1 MQQGGQI
8 WVQKRIKYNSQVK
21 VLKNGLKSRDF
32 GRGGVHR
39 SGWWISLFCVF
50 DAADRMAVGTKLYYH
65 AKIVVWPKEIIKSV
79 TIFDNTLIKKAMDDP
94 QIRDIEKCLFQII
107 SLFLIQVMGMV
118 NENIW
123 MFYTIYLT
131 SQINYSKIY
140 RNKQLRKTQV

>member
-1 MQQGGQI
+1 MCRT
-8 WVQKRIKYNSQVK
+8 VVHKRNVISILQDTRDALASEMKKLLDLK
-21 VLKNGLKSRDF
+21 V
-32 GRGGVHR
+32 
-39 SGWWISLFCVF
+39 IVF
-50 DAADRMAVGTKLYYH
+50 
-65 AKIVVWPKEIIKSV
+65 E
-79 TIFDNTLIKKAMDDP
+79 
-94 QIRDIEKCLFQII
+94 IRDIEKCLFQII